1 MLVHAHLKK
10 KICIHLI
17 IKQNVIKGK
26 WPTGK
31 HAGSIISQKA
41 SLTIN
46 LEKRSLQ
53 QCFPREHF
61 WVMEIFLICA
71 VQQGGL

>member
-17 IKQNVIKGK
+17 IKQNAIKEK
-26 WPTGK
+26 WPAGK

-46 LEKRSLQ
+46 LEQRSLQ
-53 QCFPREHF
+53 QCFPREHS
-61 WVMEIFLICA
+61 WVMEMSLICA